1 MAAGIPGV
9 GIAGLFFV
17 ICALWMP
24 FVEVWNWSR
33 GRGDSDAM
41 RLALR
46 QASIAAGV
54 LIWLI
59 GTGWLLLLLPGAA
72 SGLLTVTGLI
82 GTTLLLGLVL
92 GCLKTLAVFV
102 RGPQQEPT

>member
-17 ICALWMP
+17 VCALWMP
-24 FVEVWNWSR
+24 ILEIWKRSQ
-33 GRGDSDAM
+33 GRGDSKAM

-54 LIWLI
+54 VIWLI

-72 SGLLTVTGLI
+72 NGLLTVTGVI

-92 GCLKTLAVFV
+92 GCLRTLAVFT
-102 RGPQQEPT
+102 RRPQQDPT